1 MPLPQTE
8 WIPMLHIHADV
19 HHGLL
24 YQIIIKRDH
33 AAARRKPVRPVSA
46 LATRVP
52 QGRLTT

>member
-46 LATRVP
+46 LATRAP